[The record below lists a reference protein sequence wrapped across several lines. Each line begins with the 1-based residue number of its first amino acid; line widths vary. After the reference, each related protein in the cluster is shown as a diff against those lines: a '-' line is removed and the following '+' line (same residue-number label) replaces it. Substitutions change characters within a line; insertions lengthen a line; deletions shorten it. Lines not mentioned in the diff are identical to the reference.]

1 MRIHQYL
8 IIYKM
13 DKIFKSTGKIQIRI
27 LDLKQAR
34 MWEHSHKI
42 HQIIV
47 LQIEEIE

>member
-1 MRIHQYL
+1 
-8 IIYKM
+8 M
-13 DKIFKSTGKIQIRI
+13 DRIFKSIDKIQTRI

-34 MWEHSHKI
+34 MWALSHKI